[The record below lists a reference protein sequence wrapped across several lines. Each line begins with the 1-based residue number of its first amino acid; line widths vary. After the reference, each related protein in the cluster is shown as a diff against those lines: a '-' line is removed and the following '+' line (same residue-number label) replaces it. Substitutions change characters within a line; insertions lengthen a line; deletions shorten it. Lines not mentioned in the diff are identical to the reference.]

1 MIRHKKRINK
11 FILLIIIII
20 SILICS
26 GVVLWIKFDPVHS
39 PIAPE
44 LKVDITPIPE
54 PVIIPKFDKNKYST
68 TDPQSIWVI
77 ANKQHPLTPIDF
89 VPSNI
94 IVSPSGATVQ
104 DIVSPDLEAML
115 TAAQSQGVIITIVS
129 SYRSYATQSY
139 IYNNYVAQNGQE
151 LTDTFSARPGY
162 SEHQTG
168 LAIDFGSSTNA
179 NCNFDVCYMTAT
191 EGAWLAANASNYG
204 FLLRYTEEKQTIT
217 GYKAEPWH
225 YRYIGHDLA
234 NEIQI
239 QGITTL
245 EEFFEI
251 NGGEIY

>member
-1 MIRHKKRINK
+1 MKRHTKRINII
-11 FILLIIIII
+11 ILLIIIMF

-26 GVVLWIKFDPVHS
+26 GVVLWLKFDPVYS

-44 LKVDITPIPE
+44 LKANTTPIAE
-54 PVIIPKFDKNKYST
+54 PVVIPKFDKNKHST
-68 TDPQSIWVI
+68 IDPQSLWII
-77 ANKQHPLTPIDF
+77 TNKQHPLAPIDF
-89 VPSNI
+89 VPSNLI
-94 IVSPSGATVQ
+94 DSPSGATVQ

-115 TAAQSQGVIITIVS
+115 AAAQSQGVIITIVS
-129 SYRSYATQSY
+129 SYRSYSAQLY

-151 LTDTFSARPGY
+151 LTDTFSARSGY

-168 LAIDFGSSTNA
+168 LAIDFGSTTNA
-179 NCNFDVCYMTAT
+179 NCNFDVCYMTAA
-191 EGAWLAANASNYG
+191 EGAWLAANASDYG
-204 FLLRYTEEKQTIT
+204 FLLRYTEEKQYLT

-234 NEIQI
+234 NEMKK
-239 QGITTL
+239 QGIATL